1 MAWSGRP
8 DIPQS
13 RQAQQEM
20 LAAESERIHE
30 SKEADKVARES
41 GQLPWWRRPFGGER
55 RTRRPRNGAA

>member
-8 DIPQS
+8 DIPET
-13 RQAQQEM
+13 RAAQQEM

-41 GQLPWWRRPFGGER
+41 GKVPWWRRLFGGGKKDASAGSR
-55 RTRRPRNGAA
+55 